1 MHSGHVTSRFNF
13 WRLVASRTTYE
24 RGPVKGKY
32 LILTG
37 EMALKQ
43 KTDKITQSKMMMM
56 MMMMMVILITMK
68 TTMTTATTAM
78 TTATMMM
85 IIMMMTMTMTLM
97 MTTRFQ
103 TNSLL
108 NQ

>member
-1 MHSGHVTSRFNF
+1 MHSEHVTPRFNF

-24 RGPVKGKY
+24 RGPVMGKY

-43 KTDKITQSKMMMM
+43 KTDKTTQSKMMMM
-56 MMMMMVILITMK
+56 MMMVMLITMK
-68 TTMTTATTAM
+68 TTMTTATTSM

-85 IIMMMTMTMTLM
+85 IIMMMTMTLM